1 MCRWL
6 LIFLFWITTA
16 GAAPIGDVI
25 VNEGSNEIERKGA
38 AKISIDKGTKVES
51 LDVVKTGQGK
61 ASIQF
66 VDETKVDVTSH
77 SKLVID
83 EFVYDPKSGKGKLSM
98 QAGMGTVRYASGQIA
113 KNSKQDVK
121 ITTPT
126 AVIGVRGT
134 DFTMSVDEL
143 GGSTIILLPSCTQV
157 GRDTICVVGEISVA
171 SDMGTVILNQAFQ
184 ATVVETPRSQPLKP
198 VLLKLEEGMIGNLL
212 VMRRPVEIDEER
224 ERERVKKL
232 GDFLGVDLL
241 EFKELS
247 RDYIAESEKDL
258 WMTDLDIDFLDQD
271 FLVDVLDQVN
281 AALARQMKDQLD
293 NTQTKTTLGKDP
305 ETGIELYDQQ
315 PQWLFRRQ
323 DSSNTVQ
330 LRLNKGHGYNIN
342 IQQDDFEFKDY
353 KLGDGKNDI
362 TIKQV
367 Q

>member
-1 MCRWL
+1 
-6 LIFLFWITTA
+6 
-16 GAAPIGDVI
+16 
-25 VNEGSNEIERKGA
+25 
-38 AKISIDKGTKVES
+38 
-51 LDVVKTGQGK
+51 
-61 ASIQF
+61 
-66 VDETKVDVTSH
+66 
-77 SKLVID
+77 
-83 EFVYDPKSGKGKLSM
+83 
-98 QAGMGTVRYASGQIA
+98 
-113 KNSKQDVK
+113 
-121 ITTPT
+121 
-126 AVIGVRGT
+126 
-134 DFTMSVDEL
+134 
-143 GGSTIILLPSCTQV
+143 
-157 GRDTICVVGEISVA
+157 
-171 SDMGTVILNQAFQ
+171 
-184 ATVVETPRSQPLKP
+184 
-198 VLLKLEEGMIGNLL
+198 VLLKLEEGMISNLL

-224 ERERVKKL
+224 ERERLRKL

-271 FLVDVLDQVN
+271 FLVDVLDQTN

-293 NTQTKTTLGKDP
+293 STQTKTTLGKDP

-330 LRLNKGHGYNIN
+330 LRLNKGYGYNIN